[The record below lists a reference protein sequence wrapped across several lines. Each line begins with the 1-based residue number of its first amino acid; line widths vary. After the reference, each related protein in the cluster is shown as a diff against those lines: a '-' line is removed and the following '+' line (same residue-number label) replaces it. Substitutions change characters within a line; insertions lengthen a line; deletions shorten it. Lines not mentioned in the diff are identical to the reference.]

1 MVIRQTRIK
10 ELVKLITNKKFTQS
24 TCQEYKLCE
33 LNSTFFFFFFVS
45 CERVLLNASV
55 CSTWSFQY
63 SDLLPLSPPSTI
75 CPHASGQ
82 PDCLLKS
89 DQSQS
94 PFRSHTSLSI
104 RRTVPRNCELSIL
117 SNTVAPV
124 WEGRSTLR

>member
-1 MVIRQTRIK
+1 MVIRETRIK

-33 LNSTFFFFFFVS
+33 LNSTFFFSFFVS
-45 CERVLLNASV
+45 CESVLLNASV

-75 CPHASGQ
+75 CPYASGQ

-94 PFRSHTSLSI
+94 PFRSHTSFSI
-104 RRTVPRNCELSIL
+104 RRSVPRNCELSIL
-117 SNTVAPV
+117 SVTQ
-124 WEGRSTLR
+124 